1 MYAIIH
7 SGGKIM
13 AKSGNDYFGLSRL
26 VSLILAIIPITAWV
40 CGVIT
45 RITEGKIVAAI
56 IRIFLGGWI
65 IWLVDLVLMIVN
77 GKILRL
83 INL

>member
-1 MYAIIH
+1 
-7 SGGKIM
+7 M
-13 AKSGNDYFGLSRL
+13 AKSGNDYFGLSRV
-26 VSLILAIIPITAWV
+26 VSIILAIIPITAWV

-56 IRIFLGGWI
+56 IRVFLGGWI

-83 INL
+83 LNM

>member
-1 MYAIIH
+1 
-7 SGGKIM
+7 M

-56 IRIFLGGWI
+56 IRVFLGGWI
-65 IWLVDLVLMIVN
+65 IWLVDLILMIVN

>member
-1 MYAIIH
+1 MYAIIRI
-7 SGGKIM
+7 GGKIM

-56 IRIFLGGWI
+56 IRVFLGGWI